1 MSKLSIRDL
10 DLKNKRVFIRV
21 DFNVPLAPGG
31 QEITSDKRIKAS
43 LPTIQYALANGA
55 AVILASHLGRPK
67 GKPNPEMSLKPVAR
81 RLEQLLG
88 GPVKMAPDC
97 IGPQVEAMEPRP
109 GEVLLLENLRF
120 HPEEEKNDPAF
131 SKKLAALC
139 DVYVND
145 AFGSAHRAH
154 ASTVGMIAFV
164 PQAAAGLLPGRVRLV
179 FQPAEE
185 AASGALDVLAAGGIA
200 SVGRIFA
207 LHCDPRLDAGQL
219 GVRSGPI
226 TAACDRIQVR
236 VSGPGGHTARPHL
249 TVDLVY
255 ALGKI
260 ITEVPAALSRRVD
273 PRSSLSLVWGRVSAG
288 TVANAIPDEGV
299 AEGTVRCLDDEAWH
313 RAPDLLKDLIDSVA
327 ASYGVNTELTYQRY
341 VPPTVND
348 QASAAMLSSA
358 ALGVLGAGSVV
369 QTPQSLGGEDFA
381 WYLESI
387 PGALAR
393 LGTRVP
399 GSTASLDIHQPT
411 FDVDERA
418 IGVGVRA
425 MAATAINALWDDG
438 AIVAQPL
445 PGVTG
450 A

>member
-1 MSKLSIRDL
+1 MVRMAGDEQGNDLLAGLDVFLAEHEAELIEFRRDL
-10 DLKNKRVFIRV
+10 HRHPELAFKEHRTTRRVALR
-21 DFNVPLAPGG
+21 LA
-31 QEITSDKRIKAS
+31 
-43 LPTIQYALANGA
+43 A
-55 AVILASHLGRPK
+55 AGLRPVILPK
-67 GKPNPEMSLKPVAR
+67 GTGMLVDIGSEQVPYTDRPVVALRADMDALPMTDDKDVPYRSTVPEVCHACGHDVHTTV
-81 RLEQLLG
+81 LLG
-88 GPVKMAPDC
+88 AG
-97 IGPQVEAMEPRP
+97 
-109 GEVLLLENLRF
+109 LF
-120 HPEEEKNDPAF
+120 
-131 SKKLAALC
+131 LAE
-139 DVYVND
+139 
-145 AFGSAHRAH
+145 
-154 ASTVGMIAFV
+154 
-164 PQAAAGLLPGRVRLV
+164 QAAAGALPGRVRLV

-185 AASGALDVLAAGGIA
+185 AAGGA
-200 SVGRIFA
+200 
-207 LHCDPRLDAGQL
+207 
-219 GVRSGPI
+219 I
-226 TAACDRIQVR
+226 TAACDRVEVR

-249 TVDLVY
+249 TADLVY

-260 ITEVPAALSRRVD
+260 LTEVPAALSRRVD

-288 TVANAIPDEGV
+288 TVANAIPDEGM

-313 RAPDLLKDLIDSVA
+313 SAPDLLKGLIDAVA
-327 ASYGVNTELTYQRY
+327 SSYGINVEVNYQRY

-348 QASAAMLSSA
+348 QASSAMISSA
-358 ALGVLGAGSVV
+358 ALDVLGAGSVV

-399 GSTASLDIHQPT
+399 GTVVSHDIHQPT

-418 IGVGVRA
+418 IGVGVRV
-425 MAATAINALWDDG
+425 MAATAITALWDDG